1 MKAETADYLAKARAT
16 LAGAEQIAALPLPH
30 VAARE
35 AYYAAYHAAEAY
47 IFEQTDEVAK
57 THRGVRGE
65 FGRLARREP
74 AIDRELTRFLAT
86 AYQFKA
92 TADYGIGLTVAP
104 ISADQ
109 AAAAITTAR
118 RFIDT
123 ITQLLPPG
131 LTPPRSPS
139 VQSWRLPARCR
150 SQEFLQQHDIWP
162 RREASLVAL
171 IGQGWHSDSD
181 V

>member
-16 LAGAEQIAALPLPH
+16 LADAEQIAALPLPH
-30 VAARE
+30 VAARG

-47 IFEQTDEVAK
+47 IFEQTGKVAT

-74 AIDRELTRFLAT
+74 GLDRELTRFLAT

-92 TADYGIGLTVAP
+92 AADYGIGPTVAP

-109 AAAAITTAR
+109 AAAAITRAR

-131 LTPPRSPS
+131 LTLPRGPS
-139 VQSWRLPARCR
+139 
-150 SQEFLQQHDIWP
+150 SQP
-162 RREASLVAL
+162 
-171 IGQGWHSDSD
+171 
-181 V
+181 